1 MTELLTLDDFE
12 AAARERLPHA
22 VYEYI
27 AGGAA
32 DEVTLGWNR
41 EALQRMRLR
50 PHVLE
55 DVSSIDTRVEI
66 AGQALSFPILLAPVA
81 YQRIFHPDG
90 EVATAVHASSAIP
103 GACAPVKIGDELY
116 IDGGISDPLPVDVL
130 EEMGVERIIAIN
142 TIPTAAYDARRVFP
156 ESQNYAWPE
165 GELPLFK
172 SVLSRVYER
181 TTFGRQ

>member
-1 MTELLTLDDFE
+1 MLPRNMLAIRSAYRSQVATRRLATMTDPLTLDDFE
-12 AAARERLPHA
+12 SAARECLPHD

-41 EALQRMRLR
+41 EALQRLRLR

-66 AGQALSFPILLAPVA
+66 AGQALPFPILLSPVA

-90 EVATAVHASSAIP
+90 ELATARGAGATGAVYVVSTACTASIEDIAAAAA
-103 GACAPVKIGDELY
+103 GA
-116 IDGGISDPLPVDVL
+116 PL
-130 EEMGVERIIAIN
+130 
-142 TIPTAAYDARRVFP
+142 
-156 ESQNYAWPE
+156 
-165 GELPLFK
+165 
-172 SVLSRVYER
+172 
-181 TTFGRQ
+181 